1 MAHLHLPDGV
11 LPFYLWA
18 AGYVVVAVGLL
29 LLWFKFRRARNL
41 PVFARAGFFAA
52 LMVVAMSFY
61 VAPLGY
67 HPNLAALAG
76 IVAGPAAA
84 LLACLFANVILAL
97 LGHGGVTV
105 VGLNTLTLGVE
116 ALVASVLFGSA
127 AFMKATWLRAFG
139 ATVLALAAA
148 TALAFAVVAVGT
160 RDFGQIVE
168 RGRGGVIEFQLL
180 ERNEPAE
187 RESGSG
193 AGRGEVS
200 LARLAAL
207 FFGLGAVGWA
217 LEGAVTAAVCAYL
230 RKTAPRLF
238 PRAT

>member
-1 MAHLHLPDGV
+1 M
-11 LPFYLWA
+11 
-18 AGYVVVAVGLL
+18 
-29 LLWFKFRRARNL
+29 
-41 PVFARAGFFAA
+41 
-52 LMVVAMSFY
+52 
-61 VAPLGY
+61 
-67 HPNLAALAG
+67 
-76 IVAGPAAA
+76 
-84 LLACLFANVILAL
+84 
-97 LGHGGVTV
+97 
-105 VGLNTLTLGVE
+105 
-116 ALVASVLFGSA
+116 LFGSA

>member
-29 LLWFKFRRARNL
+29 LLWLKFRRARNL

-52 LMVVAMSFY
+52 LMVVAMSFH

-67 HPNLAALAG
+67 HLNLAALAG

-116 ALVASVLFGSA
+116 AVVASVLFGSA
-127 AFMKATWLRAFG
+127 AFVKATWLRAFG
-139 ATVLALAAA
+139 ATVLALAAG

-160 RDFGQIVE
+160 RDFGEIVE
-168 RGRGGVIEFQLL
+168 RGRGGAVVFQLL
-180 ERNEPAE
+180 DRNEPGRDEGGDGAE
-187 RESGSG
+187 GE
-193 AGRGEVS
+193 EVS
-200 LARLAAL
+200 LVRLAAL

-217 LEGAVTAAVCAYL
+217 LEGTVTAAVCAYL

>member
-18 AGYVVVAVGLL
+18 GGYAVVAFGLF
-29 LLWFKFRRARNL
+29 LLWLKFRRARNL

-52 LMVVAMSFY
+52 LMIVAMSFH

-67 HPNLAALAG
+67 HLNLAALAG
-76 IVAGPAAA
+76 IVAGPTAA

-116 ALVASVLFGSA
+116 ALVASVLFSSA
-127 AFMKATWLRAFG
+127 TFAKATWFRAFG
-139 ATVLALAAA
+139 ATVLALAAS

-160 RDFGQIVE
+160 RDLGQIVE
-168 RGRGGVIEFQLL
+168 RGRGGLVEFRLL
-180 ERNEPAE
+180 EGHESAE
-187 RESGSG
+187 
-193 AGRGEVS
+193 GEGGTGTRQGDVS

-207 FFGLGAVGWA
+207 FFGFGAVGWA
-217 LEGAVTAAVCAYL
+217 LEGTVTATVCAYL
-230 RKTAPRLF
+230 KKTAPRFF